1 MKRSMIRS
9 VPGQRRSALAL
20 LRIHYTAFQ
29 LIDRDAYRV
38 QRCWGYKLHS
48 IVSQYCRTLGIGMLI
63 IGAGCSTA
71 DVQDY
76 PTAQDAM
83 RDSEESIRSMIQC
96 EWGRE

>member
-1 MKRSMIRS
+1 
-9 VPGQRRSALAL
+9 
-20 LRIHYTAFQ
+20 
-29 LIDRDAYRV
+29 
-38 QRCWGYKLHS
+38 
-48 IVSQYCRTLGIGMLI
+48 MLI

-83 RDSEESIRSMIQC
+83 RDSEESIRSMIKC